1 MFLFGVAC
9 LFSINFL
16 QGTILGSIM
25 AWGILVLM
33 IVSHCFAFLRET
45 GQKYHNISLLL
56 FYSMMFVWFGGEV
69 IAFVIEAF

>member
-1 MFLFGVAC
+1 
-9 LFSINFL
+9 
-16 QGTILGSIM
+16 M